1 MAGFEYLA
9 LDPGGRT
16 VKGVLE
22 GDAERQIRAILR
34 DRGLTPLKVDAIH
47 VGAAAEAEKR
57 HGLPLRFRR
66 RRLSGSDLALLT
78 RQFATLVRAGLT
90 IEDCLNVLIE
100 QSETARARAV
110 VAGVRGR
117 VLEGQSLARSLGHFP
132 DAFPSIYRAM
142 VEAGEQSGKLGEV
155 LERLA
160 DYTEN
165 RQALQQ
171 KVLLAFIYP
180 ALVTIVAISVVSL
193 LLIYVVPQVTRVFAN
208 TGQALPLVT
217 RILILASDFM
227 RASGAVWGIGIVGGL
242 IAARLALRNQVTRRK
257 WHAFLLRTPMVGRL
271 IRGVNAAR
279 FADTLGILTASGVP
293 LLQALQ
299 SAVPVVTN
307 LPMRD
312 AVEDALRQVRE
323 GGSLSR
329 SLGKAKLFPPLVI
342 HLIASGEQ
350 SGRLDSMLIRA
361 AEAQAR
367 ELEGW
372 VRALT
377 ALLEPV
383 LILAMG
389 LVVLFIVVA
398 ILLPIF
404 EMNQLIK

>member
-16 VKGVLE
+16 IKGVLE

-329 SLGKAKLFPPLVI
+329 SLGKAKLFPPVVI

>member
-9 LDPGGRT
+9 LDPRGRT

-22 GDAERQIRAILR
+22 GDAERQIRAALR

-47 VGAAAEAEKR
+47 AGGSAKTEKAKSLS
-57 HGLPLRFRR
+57 GRFRR
-66 RRLSGSDLALLT
+66 RGLSGADLALLT

-90 IEDCLNVLIE
+90 IEECLNVLVE
-100 QSETARARAV
+100 QSESARARAV

-117 VLEGQSLARSLGHFP
+117 VLEGQSLARSLGQFP
-132 DAFPSIYRAM
+132 DAFPNIYRAM

-180 ALVTIVAISVVSL
+180 ALVTVVAVSVVSL

-208 TGQALPLVT
+208 TGQTLPLVT

-227 RASGAVWGIGIVGGL
+227 RASGAVWGAGVVGGL
-242 IAARLALRNQVTRRK
+242 VAARLALRNEATRRK
-257 WHAFLLRTPMVGRL
+257 WHALLLRTPMVGRL

-299 SAVPVVTN
+299 SAVPVVSN

-312 AVEDALRQVRE
+312 AVEEALRQVRE

-329 SLGKAKLFPPLVI
+329 ALGKARVFPPLVI

-350 SGRLDSMLIRA
+350 SGRLDHMLMRA
-361 AEAQAR
+361 AEAQSR

-372 VRALT
+372 VRTLT
-377 ALLEPV
+377 ALLEPL

-389 LVVLFIVVA
+389 LIVLFIVVA

>member
-1 MAGFEYLA
+1 
-9 LDPGGRT
+9 
-16 VKGVLE
+16 
-22 GDAERQIRAILR
+22 
-34 DRGLTPLKVDAIH
+34 
-47 VGAAAEAEKR
+47 
-57 HGLPLRFRR
+57 
-66 RRLSGSDLALLT
+66 
-78 RQFATLVRAGLT
+78 
-90 IEDCLNVLIE
+90 
-100 QSETARARAV
+100 
-110 VAGVRGR
+110 
-117 VLEGQSLARSLGHFP
+117 
-132 DAFPSIYRAM
+132 M

-193 LLIYVVPQVTRVFAN
+193 LLVYVVPQVTRVFAN
-208 TGQALPLVT
+208 TGQTLPLVT

-227 RASGAVWGIGIVGGL
+227 RASGAVWGVGIVGGL
-242 IAARLALRNQVTRRK
+242 IAARLALRNQATRRK
-257 WHAFLLRTPMVGRL
+257 WHALLLRTPMVGRL

-299 SAVPVVTN
+299 SAVPVVNN

-312 AVEDALRQVRE
+312 AVEEALRQVRE

-329 SLGKAKLFPPLVI
+329 ALGKAKVFPPLVI

-350 SGRLDSMLIRA
+350 SGRLDNMLIRA
-361 AEAQAR
+361 AEAQSR

-377 ALLEPV
+377 ALIEPL
-383 LILAMG
+383 LILGMG